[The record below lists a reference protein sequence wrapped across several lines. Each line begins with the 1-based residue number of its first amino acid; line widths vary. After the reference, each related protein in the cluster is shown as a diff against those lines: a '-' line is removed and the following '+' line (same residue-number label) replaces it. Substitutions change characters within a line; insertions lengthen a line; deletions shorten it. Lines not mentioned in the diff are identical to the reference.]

1 MMAALIAG
9 QRDPHTLAGLARAT
23 LSPSNPE
30 LDGSA
35 SGLAKRTES
44 NPDTAPQADSTL

>member
-1 MMAALIAG
+1 MPCVVSACL
-9 QRDPHTLAGLARAT
+9 RARRNEP
-23 LSPSNPE
+23 SP
-30 LDGSA
+30 GSHLC